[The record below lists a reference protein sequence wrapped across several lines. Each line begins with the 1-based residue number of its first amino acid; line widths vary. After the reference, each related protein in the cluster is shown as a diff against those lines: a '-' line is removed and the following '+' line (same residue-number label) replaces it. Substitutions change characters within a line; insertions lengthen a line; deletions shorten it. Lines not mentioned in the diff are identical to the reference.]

1 MATFMSV
8 DSFKE
13 RFEIT
18 TMKVVENAKTNKLS
32 VLVDG
37 TDFIR
42 CQQGIDSS
50 KELAF
55 MANEDEESMDSW
67 CLINVK
73 RESPLT
79 DKFSL

>member
-13 RFEIT
+13 KFEIT
-18 TMKVVENAKTNKLS
+18 TLKVVENAKTGKLS

-42 CQQGIDSS
+42 CQQNIDSS
-50 KELAF
+50 RELAF
-55 MANEDEESMDSW
+55 MANENEEEMENW

-79 DKFSL
+79 DRFSL

>member
-55 MANEDEESMDSW
+55 MANEDEENMDSW